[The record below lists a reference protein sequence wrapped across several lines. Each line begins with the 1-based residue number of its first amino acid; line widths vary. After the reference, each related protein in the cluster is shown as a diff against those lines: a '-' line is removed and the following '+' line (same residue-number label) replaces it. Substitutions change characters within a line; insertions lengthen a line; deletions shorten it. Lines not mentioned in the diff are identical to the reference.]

1 VKTSRDSFLVD
12 IDKARLEARLEQY
25 FDPSLSHGEF
35 KARHPE
41 IMTPGG
47 RFQPEAVRD
56 TLRKRGLSQEGLVR
70 YAYRPMDVRWL

>member
-1 VKTSRDSFLVD
+1 MKTSRDSFLVD